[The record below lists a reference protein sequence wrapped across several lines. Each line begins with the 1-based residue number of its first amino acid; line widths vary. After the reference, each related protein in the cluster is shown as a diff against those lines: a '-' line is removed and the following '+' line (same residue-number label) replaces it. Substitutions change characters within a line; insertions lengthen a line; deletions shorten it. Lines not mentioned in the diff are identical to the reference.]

1 MKYGILILFL
11 AVTLQLFS
19 DTILVGGIMEE
30 SETWTNEN
38 TYIVFE
44 DLIVPEGIILT
55 IQQGVE
61 VRINY
66 ARGITINNGGLQVLG
81 TQTDSVYF
89 IPNHNNPGQTW
100 KWKGISI
107 IVDISKNNIYI
118 NYAKVADAETAIKLE
133 DTQHVIIENSSMLN
147 CQNLGF
153 QIINS
158 SACVFK

>member
-66 ARGITINNGGLQVLG
+66 ARGITINNGGPTSFRNSNRFSLF
-81 TQTDSVYF
+81 Y
-89 IPNHNNPGQTW
+89 
-100 KWKGISI
+100 
-107 IVDISKNNIYI
+107 SKP
-118 NYAKVADAETAIKLE
+118 
-133 DTQHVIIENSSMLN
+133 
-147 CQNLGF
+147 
-153 QIINS
+153 
-158 SACVFK
+158 